1 MIIKSKKGLKMQNT
15 IQKTPKKSSQS
26 KEKRAVP
33 SFKQVFEKLKQNLA
47 KPENKAVFE
56 RLKDKWDI

>member
-1 MIIKSKKGLKMQNT
+1 MQNA
-15 IQKTPKKSSQS
+15 IQKTPKKSSQNE
-26 KEKRAVP
+26 EKRAVP